1 MIEEGLRWF
10 FLIAVSCLFG
20 MSASVEE
27 FDSLIETVEENNP
40 EETKRI
46 EEMFGDTPCP
56 SS

>member
-1 MIEEGLRWF
+1 
-10 FLIAVSCLFG
+10 

-46 EEMFGDTPCP
+46 EETFGDTPK
-56 SS
+56 

>member
-1 MIEEGLRWF
+1 MIEEGLKCF

-46 EEMFGDTPCP
+46 EEMFGDTTK
-56 SS
+56 